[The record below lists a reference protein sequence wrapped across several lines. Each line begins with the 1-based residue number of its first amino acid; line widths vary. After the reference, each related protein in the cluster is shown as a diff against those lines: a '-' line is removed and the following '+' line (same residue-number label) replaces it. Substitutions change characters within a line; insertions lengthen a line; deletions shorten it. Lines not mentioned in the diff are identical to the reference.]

1 MRKFIYFKGRKGR
14 EGSLSVTIVII
25 ISWLVIGLVV
35 YALAQ
40 FAMLRRLRE
49 EEELELLREQQQ
61 EEEAALL
68 GTPTAENQAPFLN
81 RIAITPPTPQNGTI
95 PQLPPAP
102 VTSKSEKLLWKKSMW
117 LPSVGALQLSESS
130 ILKRRASLKRKRSLQ
145 DTRQIRQCSVDC
157 ETLTWIER
165 GLDRLYSEEELML
178 NVLNKWHAFLKTRV
192 MQDTSQV

>member
-49 EEELELLREQQQ
+49 EEELEILREQ
-61 EEEAALL
+61 EAVLL
-68 GTPTAENQAPFLN
+68 GTPTAENQVPFLN
-81 RIAITPPTPQNGTI
+81 SIAITPPTPQNGTI

-130 ILKRRASLKRKRSLQ
+130 ILKRRASLKRKRSLKGQ
-145 DTRQIRQCSVDC
+145 QQIGKQCSVDC

-165 GLDRLYSEEELML
+165 GLDRLYSEEDLML

-192 MQDTSQV
+192 MQDTSQVK

>member
-49 EEELELLREQQQ
+49 EEELELLREQ
-61 EEEAALL
+61 EAALL
-68 GTPTAENQAPFLN
+68 GTPTAENQVPFLN
-81 RIAITPPTPQNGTI
+81 SIAITPPTPQNGTI
-95 PQLPPAP
+95 PQLPNQ
-102 VTSKSEKLLWKKSMW
+102 VNGEKLLWKKSMW

-130 ILKRRASLKRKRSLQ
+130 ILKRRASLKRKRSLKGQ
-145 DTRQIRQCSVDC
+145 QQIGKQCSVDC

-165 GLDRLYSEEELML
+165 GLDRLYSEEDLML

-192 MQDTSQV
+192 MQDTSQVK